1 MGLRRFVD
9 SAYLP
14 VSFGIGAM
22 LPVLSQAA
30 TDFSTITDAVSDVG
44 VNTGIV
50 SIGAAIM
57 AIVVVVFGVSVL
69 ISMVRRR

>member
-1 MGLRRFVD
+1 MATVGV
-9 SAYLP
+9 A
-14 VSFGIGAM
+14 AAA

-44 VNTGIV
+44 VSTGIV